1 MNFYWA
7 RSNNFLSV
15 LLATAVAIVGVL
27 TTLVMHQQ
35 HSQSTVNGQV
45 RLRTVP
51 TAPSASVP
59 AGAKILAPPNAV
71 THLDPAPA
79 SDPALAR
86 VGPAAPPAPASA
98 APQAAPAVVA
108 PAPRIITP
116 PQMAP
121 SSQKLLTVKT
131 VPHRRVHPVAAP
143 HPSAAVR
150 PVIPAP
156 QTGPAIPITS
166 DAPVKPGSPDGN

>member
-27 TTLVMHQQ
+27 ATLVIHQQ

-59 AGAKILAPPNAV
+59 AGAEIVAPPNAV

-79 SDPALAR
+79 PDPALAR

-98 APQAAPAVVA
+98 APLAAPAVVA
-108 PAPRIITP
+108 PAPRITP

-121 SSQKLLTVKT
+121 SSQKLLKVKT

-143 HPSAAVR
+143 HPSAAVQ

-156 QTGPAIPITS
+156 QTGLPIRS
-166 DAPVKPGSPDGN
+166 DAPVKPGSPDGNW